1 MIKPIITDC
10 AILKKPSEKVSPEDD
25 IKSIIQ
31 DLKDTIASQP
41 HSIGLSAPQI
51 GIQKCVC
58 IVRLPVGVNQE
69 TKKVEFTEKIL
80 INPIITEKDKRV
92 QLKGEGCSSFAGI
105 SVNTDRYIYI
115 TLEYLDESLKLQAG
129 CMQDWESFAIQHEV
143 DHLNGILLFD
153 RKHKAR

>member
-1 MIKPIITDC
+1 MIKPIITDR
-10 AILKKPSEKVSPEDD
+10 AILKRPSEKVSPEDN

-51 GIQKCVC
+51 GIQKRVC
-58 IVRLPVGVNQE
+58 IVRLPAGINQE

-80 INPIITEKDKRV
+80 INPIITSKDKLV
-92 QLKGEGCSSFAGI
+92 QLKGEGCSSFVGI

-115 TLEYLDESLKLQAG
+115 TLEYLDETLKLQAG
-129 CMQDWESFAIQHEV
+129 CMQDWESFAVQHET